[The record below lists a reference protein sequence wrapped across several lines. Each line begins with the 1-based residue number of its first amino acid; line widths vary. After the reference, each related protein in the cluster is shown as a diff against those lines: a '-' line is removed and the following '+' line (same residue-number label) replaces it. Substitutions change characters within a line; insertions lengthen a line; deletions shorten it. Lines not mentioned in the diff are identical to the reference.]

1 MASNQKTKSKRKSAG
16 VSLMPLFIIVG
27 IIAAVF
33 TVFIGYRIAV
43 SPQKLFTVGMLALF
57 GGLLFE
63 SIRVSENP
71 KWIIPIFIGAYVFS
85 LLIFLPGK
93 NDYPYNPER
102 HLKFWPYSFMAFY
115 AIGFVIFNQEKVTQK
130 LTEGTTLLLS
140 VSLIYWLI
148 DFGLSRFQTTFG
160 YILMGIVFVF
170 SAFSIFSALGKM
182 KLTKTNRLIL
192 SIWSSV
198 IILVFTVDNLIGAF
212 DAANKTVSPHLS
224 ERLYLSL
231 QYFFLGI
238 SAIYILQ
245 NYYMIAMLLPSK
257 NSHYKED
264 LREAVNEH
272 VNRYSDRQI
281 LVGHSLFC
289 IVYTAV
295 IYGLNY
301 KFEILPRHTM
311 IWLVIFSFPILI
323 GLYESIGSRFKS
335 KK

>member
-1 MASNQKTKSKRKSAG
+1 
-16 VSLMPLFIIVG
+16 MPLFVIVTV
-27 IIAAVF
+27 IAIVF

-63 SIRVSENP
+63 SIRVSKNP
-71 KWIIPIFIGAYVFS
+71 KSIIPVFIGAYVIS
-85 LLIFLPGK
+85 LTVFLPDK
-93 NDYPYNPER
+93 NDYPYYLER
-102 HLKFWPYSFMAFY
+102 HLKVWPYYFMAFY
-115 AIGFVIFNQEKVTQK
+115 AIGFILFNHERVTQK
-130 LTEGTTLLLS
+130 LTEGITLLLS

-148 DFGLSRFQTTFG
+148 DLGIGRFQTTFG
-160 YILMGIVFVF
+160 YILLGIVFVF
-170 SAFSIFSALGKM
+170 SAFSVFNALSKM
-182 KLTKTNRLIL
+182 KLTRTNRLIL

-198 IILVFTVDNLIGAF
+198 IILVFTVDNLIGVF
-212 DAANKTVSPHLS
+212 DADKTASPLLS

-245 NYYMIAMLLPSK
+245 NYFMIAMFLPSK
-257 NSHYKED
+257 NRKYKD
-264 LREAVNEH
+264 DFREAGNDH
-272 VNRYSDRQI
+272 INRYSDRQV

-323 GLYESIGSRFKS
+323 GLFDGFGSKFKS

>member
-1 MASNQKTKSKRKSAG
+1 MASNRKTKSKRKSAG
-16 VSLMPLFIIVG
+16 VSLMPLFIIIG

-71 KWIIPIFIGAYVFS
+71 KMIIPIFIGAYVFS

-93 NDYPYNPER
+93 NDYPYNLEG
-102 HLKFWPYSFMAFY
+102 HLKVWPYYFMAIY
-115 AIGFVIFNQEKVTQK
+115 AVGFILFNQEKVTQK
-130 LTEGTTLLLS
+130 LTEGITLLLS

-148 DFGLSRFQTTFG
+148 DLGIGRFRTTFG
-160 YILMGIVFVF
+160 YLLIGIVF

-198 IILVFTVDNLIGAF
+198 IILIFTIDNLIGVF
-212 DAANKTVSPHLS
+212 DAANKTASPLLS

-245 NYYMIAMLLPSK
+245 NYYMIAKLLPSK
-257 NSHYKED
+257 NSNYKD
-264 LREAVNEH
+264 DFREAVSEH
-272 VNRYSDRQI
+272 INRYSDRQV

-289 IVYTAV
+289 IVFTAL

-323 GLYESIGSRFKS
+323 GLYDGIGSKFKS

>member
-1 MASNQKTKSKRKSAG
+1 MASNRKTKSKRKSAG
-16 VSLMPLFIIVG
+16 VSLMPLFVIVC

-71 KWIIPIFIGAYVFS
+71 KMIIPIFIGAYVFS

-93 NDYPYNPER
+93 NDYPYNLEG
-102 HLKFWPYSFMAFY
+102 HLKVWPYYFMAIY
-115 AIGFVIFNQEKVTQK
+115 AVGFILFNQEKVTQK
-130 LTEGTTLLLS
+130 LTEGITLLLS

-148 DFGLSRFQTTFG
+148 DFGLGRFQTTFG
-160 YILMGIVFVF
+160 YLLMGIVFVF
-170 SAFSIFSALGKM
+170 SAFSIFSTLGKM
-182 KLTKTNRLIL
+182 KLTRTNRLIL

-198 IILVFTVDNLIGAF
+198 IILVFTVDNLIGVF
-212 DAANKTVSPHLS
+212 DADKTVSPHLS

-245 NYYMIAMLLPSK
+245 NYFMIAMLLPSK
-257 NSHYKED
+257 NSNYKED
-264 LREAVNEH
+264 LREAVSEH
-272 VNRYSDRQI
+272 INRYSDRQV

-295 IYGLNY
+295 IYGSNY

-323 GLYESIGSRFKS
+323 GLYEAISSKFK
-335 KK
+335 

>member
-1 MASNQKTKSKRKSAG
+1 
-16 VSLMPLFIIVG
+16 MPLFVIVC
-27 IIAAVF
+27 IIAVVF

-71 KWIIPIFIGAYVFS
+71 KMIIPIFIGAYVFS
-85 LLIFLPGK
+85 LLIFLPDK
-93 NDYPYNPER
+93 NEYPYNLEG
-102 HLKFWPYSFMAFY
+102 HLKVWPYYFMAIY
-115 AIGFVIFNQEKVTQK
+115 AVGFIIFNQEKVTQK
-130 LTEGTTLLLS
+130 LTEGITLLLS

-148 DFGLSRFQTTFG
+148 DLGIGRFRTTFG

-198 IILVFTVDNLIGAF
+198 IILIFTIDNLIGVF
-212 DAANKTVSPHLS
+212 DAADKTVSPHLS

-245 NYYMIAMLLPSK
+245 NYYMIAMFLPSK
-257 NSHYKED
+257 NSNYKD
-264 LREAVNEH
+264 DFREAVSEH
-272 VNRYSDRQI
+272 IKRYSDRQV

-289 IVYTAV
+289 IVFTAL

-323 GLYESIGSRFKS
+323 GLYDGIGSKFKS

>member
-1 MASNQKTKSKRKSAG
+1 MASNRKIKRKSAG
-16 VSLMPLFIIVG
+16 ISLMPLFVTVT
-27 IIAAVF
+27 IIAVVF

-71 KWIIPIFIGAYVFS
+71 KFILPIFIGAYVFS
-85 LLIFLPGK
+85 LLIFLPDK
-93 NDYPYNPER
+93 NDFPYNLEGR
-102 HLKFWPYSFMAFY
+102 LKVWPYYFMAIY
-115 AIGFVIFNQEKVTQK
+115 AFGFIVFNQEKVTQK
-130 LTEGTTLLLS
+130 LTEGITLLLS

-148 DFGLSRFQTTFG
+148 DLGIGRFRTTFG

-170 SAFSIFSALGKM
+170 SAFSILNALSKM
-182 KLTKTNRLIL
+182 KLTRTNRLIL
-192 SIWSSV
+192 SIWSSI
-198 IILVFTVDNLIGAF
+198 IILIFTIDNLIGVF
-212 DAANKTVSPHLS
+212 DAGKTASPLLS

-245 NYYMIAMLLPSK
+245 NYFMIAMFLPGK
-257 NSHYKED
+257 NSNYKED
-264 LREAVNEH
+264 FREAVSEH
-272 VNRYSDRQI
+272 INRYSDRQV

-301 KFEILPRHTM
+301 KFEILPRHTT

-323 GLYESIGSRFKS
+323 GLYEGISSKFKS